1 MTEVDLTEFSYV
13 VFARHEGDDQTY
25 PIALFVSEDDAT
37 AFVTNTTYEM
47 GEWEYAVYEVKPYGN

>member
-13 VFARHEGDDQTY
+13 VLARHERDDQTY

-37 AFVTNTTYEM
+37 AFVTNTMYEM
-47 GEWEYAVYEVKPYGN
+47 GEWEYEVKPYGN